1 MNYSAVDVELK
12 RDTNRKMSCTV
23 RQMRDL
29 TMNISLKEFRYDT
42 IILFLEK
49 EMMKGLRF
57 HV

>member
-29 TMNISLKEFRYDT
+29 TINISLKEDFVM
-42 IILFLEK
+42 ILLFC
-49 EMMKGLRF
+49 F
-57 HV
+57 